1 MKKVNLP
8 VAYGLMPI
16 KDFNKIIGNIL
27 ISNDRVVG
35 YAISKCY
42 IINEETTYN
51 FDGTYSKK
59 FRVIFPY
66 GQVFLDEKTK
76 DFLNEAEEYEYLSTT
91 LEEVYDNFETAK
103 EECRKK
109 NILCLSNEKETRKE
123 PSWNKY
129 VKKLELKKKSIETE
143 AKDIMSELE
152 IKNV

>member
-51 FDGTYSKK
+51 FDGTCSKK

-109 NILCLSNEKETRKE
+109 NILCLYNEKETRKK
-123 PSWNKY
+123 SWSKY
-129 VKKLELKKKSIETE
+129 VKKLELKKKSVETE